1 MFRLLLLDVRKEL
14 LSAAAVS
21 YYMDALNTYP
31 DLSIVLNAPDQDLAV
46 PSNWLR
52 ADLL

>member
-1 MFRLLLLDVRKEL
+1 MEDKNKL
-14 LSAAAVS
+14 LSAAAIS
-21 YYMDALNTYP
+21 YYMYALNTYP
-31 DLSIVLNAPDQDLAV
+31 DLSIVLNAPDQDLAK